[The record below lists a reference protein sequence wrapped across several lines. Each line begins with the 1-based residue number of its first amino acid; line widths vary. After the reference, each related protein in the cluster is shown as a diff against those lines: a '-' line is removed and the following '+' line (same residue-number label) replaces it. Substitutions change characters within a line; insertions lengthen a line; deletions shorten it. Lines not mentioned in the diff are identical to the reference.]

1 MQNII
6 NTIYRQD
13 YIAGFSQGLDP
24 LKELD
29 KSHEINQAFSRG
41 FRCGRLDYETMN
53 GSVVAGVPELIV
65 TNQILEDF
73 LMAGMLGMNI
83 NADGYT
89 PFQIKI
95 IQQWYESG
103 VEKYEPDESIYLL
116 ALLERIGISTS

>member
-6 NTIYRQD
+6 NSVYRQD
-13 YIAGFSQGLDP
+13 YIAGFAQGLNP
-24 LKELD
+24 FLQLD
-29 KSHEINQAFSRG
+29 KSLDIDHAFSLG

-53 GSVVAGVPELIV
+53 GRTVQGIPELIV

-83 NADGYT
+83 EAEGYNS
-89 PFQIKI
+89 FQLKI

-103 VEKYEPDESIYLL
+103 IEKYEPNESIYLL
-116 ALLERIGISTS
+116 ALLEKNGILTN